1 MASLFLKYYLAL
13 KEPSMKSVFIST
25 ITGPDSLGIIKSLA
39 EVTRSVGGEW
49 ITSKVMKLDGQ
60 FAALMKV
67 SIEEENENRL
77 NEELVKHFP
86 ELTFVNAAVLSQTQ
100 KPSKIVNLEIDC
112 KDRPGLT
119 KDINNILSSLDLI
132 VENMEFNRVHV
143 STIGEAVFSAKLA
156 LAVSEETDSE
166 ALAEE
171 IESFSEDLRVNVV

>member
-1 MASLFLKYYLAL
+1 
-13 KEPSMKSVFIST
+13 MKNVFIST

-49 ITSKVMKLDGQ
+49 LTSKVMKLDGQ

-67 SIEEENENRL
+67 SIDEDKQAQL
-77 NEELVKHFP
+77 HEELVREFP
-86 ELTFVNAAVLSQTQ
+86 HLVFTDAALPAESK
-100 KPSKIVNLEIDC
+100 KPSKIVHLEIDC

-119 KDINNILSSLDLI
+119 KDINNILSNLDLV

-143 STIGEAVFSAKLA
+143 STIGEAVFNAKLA
-156 LAVSEETDSE
+156 LAVSEETSSE

>member
-1 MASLFLKYYLAL
+1 
-13 KEPSMKSVFIST
+13 MKSIFIST

-67 SIEEENENRL
+67 SIEEEKKTQL
-77 NEELVKHFP
+77 QEELVRQFP
-86 ELTFVNAAVLSQTQ
+86 QLSFTDAEIPEQSQ

-119 KDINNILSSLDLI
+119 KDINNILSNLDLV

-143 STIGEAVFSAKLA
+143 STIGEAVFNAKLA
-156 LAVSEETDSE
+156 LAVSEETNSE